1 MTSESAAPL
10 FIFTQPEVL
19 WYTIARE
26 SRRGALSRVRQES
39 GTVELEQA
47 KKRVEELRAVIEKN
61 NRLYYD
67 QDAPELED
75 FEYDALTRELKEL
88 EAQYPE
94 LVTPA
99 SPTQH
104 VGGTPSGRFAKVTHA
119 VKMESLLDA
128 FSYDE
133 LRDFDRRVRDA
144 GIEPEYVVEIK
155 IDGLSCSLEY
165 ENGELVRA
173 STRGDGVVGEDVTAN
188 VRAIKKIPKKLKNA
202 PEFLEVR
209 GEVYM
214 PHEAFQHLCAEQEL
228 QGAAPFKNPRNA
240 AAGSL
245 RQKDAKIT
253 GSRGLSIFV
262 FNVQQVHGK
271 ELTTH
276 AESLDYLKSLGLPV
290 SPRYHIVHDIEDAI
304 KEIEQIGQN
313 RSKLDFDMD
322 GAVIKVNHFA
332 HRSSDLKFST
342 NKFPRWAIAFKY
354 PPEVKETTLRS
365 IEVAVGRTGVLTPT
379 ACFDPVFLAGTTV
392 ARATLHNED
401 FIRQFGLCIGDTIQV
416 RKAGDIIPEVIGVV
430 HHPENAEPYRM
441 PTACPSCGAPVVHLE
456 DEAALRCVN
465 PECPVQSLRNIIHFA
480 SRDAMDI
487 DGLGT
492 AVATQLVEKDLVH
505 SAADLYDLTLEQLLT
520 LEKFKEKSATNLLH
534 AIENSKQNNLDKLLF
549 GFGIRNIGDKAAALL
564 AEHFGT
570 LEAIREADIEK
581 ISEIDGFGGVMGQ
594 SVVEFFAKDG
604 TTDLIHRLADAGVN
618 MTWKGEPKGDK
629 LAGMTLV
636 VTGTLETLSR
646 NEAEA
651 LIVKNGGKASGSVS
665 KKTAYVVA
673 GTAAGSKLTKAQ
685 ALGVPVL
692 TEEEF
697 LAMLRDEPEA

>member
-1 MTSESAAPL
+1 MGDNQML
-10 FIFTQPEVL
+10 D
-19 WYTIARE
+19 
-26 SRRGALSRVRQES
+26 
-39 GTVELEQA
+39 LEQA
-47 KKRVEELRAVIEKN
+47 RQRVQELRTVIEKN

-88 EAQYPE
+88 EAAYPE
-94 LVTPA
+94 LITPA

-104 VGGTPSGRFAKVTHA
+104 VGGTPSGRFAKVTHT

-133 LRDFDRRVRDA
+133 LRDFDRRVQEA

-188 VRAIKKIPKKLKNA
+188 VRAIKKIPKHLKNA
-202 PEFLEVR
+202 PAFLEVR

-228 QGAAPFKNPRNA
+228 QGTAPFKNPRNA

-245 RQKDAKIT
+245 RQKDPKIT

-262 FNVQQVHGK
+262 FNVQQIRGK

-290 SPRYHIVHDIEDAI
+290 SPRYHIVHNMEDAI
-304 KEIEQIGQN
+304 AEIEQIGQN

-322 GAVIKVNHFA
+322 GAVIKVNRFA
-332 HRSSDLKFST
+332 QRDLMGST

-379 ACFDPVFLAGTTV
+379 ACFDPIFLAGTTV

-401 FIRQFGLCIGDTIQV
+401 FIHQFGLRIGDTIQV
-416 RKAGDIIPEVIGVV
+416 RKAGDIIPEVIGVT
-430 HHPENAEPYRM
+430 HHAEDADPYEM
-441 PTACPSCGAPVVHLE
+441 PTVCPSCGAPVVHLE
-456 DEAALRCVN
+456 DESALRCIN
-465 PECPVQSLRNIIHFA
+465 PECPAQALRNLIHFA

-492 AVATQLVEKDLVH
+492 AVATQLVEKGLVH
-505 SAADLYDLTLEQLLT
+505 SVADLYTLTQEQLLT
-520 LEKFKEKSATNLLH
+520 LDKFKEKSADNLYK
-534 AIENSKQNNLDKLLF
+534 AIERSKENNLDKLLF

-570 LEAIREADIEK
+570 LEAIREASVEA
-581 ISEIDGFGGVMGQ
+581 ISEIDGFGGVMAQ
-594 SVVEFFAKDG
+594 SIVEFFAKDG
-604 TTDLIHRLADAGVN
+604 TADVIHRLADAGVN
-618 MTWKGEPKGDK
+618 MKWKGEPKGDK
-629 LAGMTLV
+629 LAGKTLV

-646 NEAEA
+646 SEAEA
-651 LIVKNGGKASGSVS
+651 LIVRNGGKASGSVS
-665 KKTAYVVA
+665 KKTSYVVA
-673 GTAAGSKLTKAQ
+673 GAAAGSKLTKAQ
-685 ALGVPVL
+685 SLGVPVL

-697 LAMLRDEPEA
+697 LALLRDE

>member
-1 MTSESAAPL
+1 M
-10 FIFTQPEVL
+10 
-19 WYTIARE
+19 
-26 SRRGALSRVRQES
+26 
-39 GTVELEQA
+39 ELEQA
-47 KKRVEELRAVIEKN
+47 QKRVEELRAVIEKN

-75 FEYDALTRELKEL
+75 YQYDALTRELREL
-88 EAQYPE
+88 EAAFPQ
-94 LVTPA
+94 LVSET

-104 VGGTPSGRFAKVTHA
+104 VGGTASSRFAKVTHA

-128 FSYDE
+128 FSYEE

-144 GIEPEYVVEIK
+144 GIQPEYVVEIK

-165 ENGELVRA
+165 ENGTLVRA
-173 STRGDGVVGEDVTAN
+173 STRGDGLVGEDVTAN
-188 VRAIKKIPKKLKNA
+188 VMAIRRVPKQLKDA
-202 PEFLEVR
+202 PEYLEVR

-214 PHEAFQHLCAEQEL
+214 PHQAFQKLCAEQEL

-245 RQKDAKIT
+245 RQKDAKVT
-253 GSRGLSIFV
+253 AGRGLSIFV
-262 FNVQQVHGK
+262 FNVQQIRGK
-271 ELTTH
+271 TLSSH

-290 SPRYHIVHDIEDAI
+290 SPRYHVVRDIEDAI
-304 KEIEQIGQN
+304 QEIEQIGQN
-313 RSKLDFDMD
+313 RAKLDFDMD
-322 GAVIKVNHFA
+322 GAVIKVNAFDQ
-332 HRSSDLKFST
+332 RGLLGST

-392 ARATLHNED
+392 GRATLHNED
-401 FIRQFGLCIGDTIQV
+401 FIRQLGLCIGDTIQV
-416 RKAGDIIPEVIGVV
+416 RKAGDIIPEVIAVTA
-430 HHPENAEPYRM
+430 HAQDAQPYQM
-441 PTACPSCGAPVVHLE
+441 PAVCPSCGAPVVHLE

-465 PECPVQSLRNIIHFA
+465 PECPAQALRNIIHFA

-492 AVATQLVEKDLVH
+492 AVATQLVSKGMVH
-505 SAADLYDLTLEQLLT
+505 SAADLYTLTLEQLLT
-520 LEKFKEKSATNLLH
+520 LDKFKEKSATNLLQ
-534 AIENSKQNNLDKLLF
+534 AIQHSKQNNLDKLLF

-564 AEHFGT
+564 AEHFGSMQ
-570 LEAIREADIEK
+570 AIREATAEQIG
-581 ISEIDGFGGVMGQ
+581 EINGFGGVMAQ
-594 SVVEFFAKDG
+594 SVLEFFAKEG
-604 TTDLIHRLADAGVN
+604 TADLVHRLADCGVN
-618 MTWKGEPKGDK
+618 MQWKGEPKGDK
-629 LAGMTLV
+629 LAGKTLV

-646 NEAEA
+646 SEAEA

-665 KKTAYVVA
+665 KKTSYVVA
-673 GTAAGSKLTKAQ
+673 GAAAGSKLTKAQ

-692 TEEEF
+692 TEQEF
-697 LAMLRDEPEA
+697 LAMLE

>member
-1 MTSESAAPL
+1 ML
-10 FIFTQPEVL
+10 
-19 WYTIARE
+19 
-26 SRRGALSRVRQES
+26 
-39 GTVELEQA
+39 ELEQA
-47 KKRVEELRAVIEKN
+47 KQRVQELRTVIEKN

-88 EAQYPE
+88 EAAYPE

-133 LRDFDRRVRDA
+133 LRDFDHRVQEA
-144 GIEPEYVVEIK
+144 GVTPEYVVEIK

-188 VRAIKKIPKKLKNA
+188 VKAIRRIPKHLEGA

-214 PHEAFQHLCAEQEL
+214 PHEAFQKLCAEQEL

-253 GSRGLSIFV
+253 GSRGLSIFI
-262 FNVQQVHGK
+262 FNVQQIRGK

-290 SPRYHIVHDIEDAI
+290 SPRYHVVYDIEEAI
-304 KEIEQIGQN
+304 AEIEQIGQN

-322 GAVIKVNHFA
+322 GAVIKVNNFA
-332 HRSSDLKFST
+332 QRDLMGST

-354 PPEVKETTLRS
+354 PPEVKETVLRS
-365 IEVAVGRTGVLTPT
+365 IDVAVGRTGVLTPT

-401 FIRQFGLCIGDTIQV
+401 FIKQFGLCIGDTIQV
-416 RKAGDIIPEVIGVV
+416 RKAGDIIPEVIGVTR
-430 HHPENAEPYRM
+430 HAEDAEPYQM
-441 PTACPSCGAPVVHLE
+441 PEICPSCGAPVVHLE

-465 PECPVQSLRNIIHFA
+465 PECPAQALRNLIHFA

-492 AVATQLVEKDLVH
+492 AVATQLVEKGLVY
-505 SAADLYDLTLEQLLT
+505 SAADIYTLTMEQLLT
-520 LEKFKEKSATNLLH
+520 LEKFKEKSAANLLQ
-534 AIENSKQNNLDKLLF
+534 AIERSKQNNLDKLLF

-564 AEHFGT
+564 AEHFGSMQ
-570 LEAIREADIEK
+570 AIREATIEN
-581 ISEIDGFGGVMGQ
+581 ISEIDGFGGVMAQ

-618 MTWKGEPKGDK
+618 MQWKGEPKGDK
-629 LAGMTLV
+629 LAGKTLV
-636 VTGTLETLSR
+636 VTGTLKTLSR

-665 KKTAYVVA
+665 KKTSYVVA
-673 GTAAGSKLTKAQ
+673 GAAAGSKLTKAQ
-685 ALGVPVL
+685 SLGVTVL
-692 TEEEF
+692 TEAEF
-697 LAMLRDEPEA
+697 LAMLEN

>member
-1 MTSESAAPL
+1 M
-10 FIFTQPEVL
+10 
-19 WYTIARE
+19 
-26 SRRGALSRVRQES
+26 
-39 GTVELEQA
+39 ELEQA
-47 KKRVEELRAVIEKN
+47 QKRVEELRAVIEKN

-75 FEYDALTRELKEL
+75 FEYDALTRELKAL
-88 EAQYPE
+88 EAQFPQ
-94 LVTPA
+94 LITPT
-99 SPTQH
+99 SPTQK
-104 VGGTPSGRFAKVTHA
+104 VGGTPSGRFTKVTHA

-173 STRGDGVVGEDVTAN
+173 STRGDGVVGEDVTQN
-188 VRAIKKIPKKLKNA
+188 VRAIKRIPKTLKNA

-214 PHEAFQHLCAEQEL
+214 PHEAFQKLCAEQEL

-262 FNVQQVHGK
+262 FNVQQIRGK
-271 ELTTH
+271 ELTRH
-276 AESLDYLKSLGLPV
+276 SDSLDYLKSLGLPV
-290 SPRYHIVHDIEDAI
+290 SPRYHVVHDIEQAI
-304 KEIEQIGQN
+304 AEIEQIGQN

-322 GAVIKVNHFA
+322 GAVIK
-332 HRSSDLKFST
+332 
-342 NKFPRWAIAFKY
+342 
-354 PPEVKETTLRS
+354 ETILRS

-416 RKAGDIIPEVIGVV
+416 RKAGDIIPEVIGVTR
-430 HHPENAEPYRM
+430 HAEDAQPYEM
-441 PTACPSCGAPVVHLE
+441 PTVCPSCGAPVVHLE

-465 PECPVQSLRNIIHFA
+465 PECPAQALRNIIHFA

-492 AVATQLVEKDLVH
+492 AVATQLVEKGVVH
-505 SAADLYDLTLEQLLT
+505 SAADIYTLTREQLLT
-520 LEKFKEKSATNLLH
+520 LDKFKEKSADNLLN
-534 AIENSKQNNLDKLLF
+534 AIQRSKENNLDKLLF

-564 AEHFGT
+564 AEHFGS
-570 LEAIREADIEK
+570 LQAIREADAAA
-581 ISEIDGFGGVMGQ
+581 ISEIDGFGGVMAQ
-594 SVVEFFAKDG
+594 SAVEGRAQG
-604 TTDLIHRLADAGVN
+604 RQAG
-618 MTWKGEPKGDK
+618 
-629 LAGMTLV
+629 
-636 VTGTLETLSR
+636 R
-646 NEAEA
+646 
-651 LIVKNGGKASGSVS
+651 
-665 KKTAYVVA
+665 
-673 GTAAGSKLTKAQ
+673 
-685 ALGVPVL
+685 
-692 TEEEF
+692 
-697 LAMLRDEPEA
+697 

>member
-1 MTSESAAPL
+1 M
-10 FIFTQPEVL
+10 
-19 WYTIARE
+19 
-26 SRRGALSRVRQES
+26 
-39 GTVELEQA
+39 ELEQA
-47 KKRVEELRAVIEKN
+47 QKRVEELRAVIEKN

-75 FEYDALTRELKEL
+75 YQYDALTRELREL
-88 EAQYPE
+88 EAAFPQ
-94 LVTPA
+94 LVSVT

-104 VGGTPSGRFAKVTHA
+104 VGGTASSRFAKVTHA

-128 FSYDE
+128 FSYEE

-144 GIEPEYVVEIK
+144 GIQPEYVVEIK

-165 ENGELVRA
+165 ENGTLVRA
-173 STRGDGVVGEDVTAN
+173 STRGDGLVGEDVTAN
-188 VRAIKKIPKKLKNA
+188 VMAIRRVPKQLKDA
-202 PEFLEVR
+202 PEYLEVR

-214 PHEAFQHLCAEQEL
+214 PHQAFQKLCAEQEL

-245 RQKDAKIT
+245 RQKDAKVT
-253 GSRGLSIFV
+253 AGRGLSIFV
-262 FNVQQVHGK
+262 FNVQQIRGK
-271 ELTTH
+271 TLSSH

-290 SPRYHIVHDIEDAI
+290 SPRYHVVRDIEDAI
-304 KEIEQIGQN
+304 QEIEQIGQN
-313 RSKLDFDMD
+313 RAKLDFDMD
-322 GAVIKVNHFA
+322 GAVIKVNAFDQ
-332 HRSSDLKFST
+332 RGLLGST

-392 ARATLHNED
+392 GRATLHNED
-401 FIRQFGLCIGDTIQV
+401 FIRQLGLCIGDTIQV
-416 RKAGDIIPEVIGVV
+416 RKAGDIIPEVIAVTA
-430 HHPENAEPYRM
+430 HAQDAQPYQM
-441 PTACPSCGAPVVHLE
+441 PAVCPSCGAPVVHLE

-465 PECPVQSLRNIIHFA
+465 PECPAQALRNIIHFA

-492 AVATQLVEKDLVH
+492 AVATQLVSKGMVH
-505 SAADLYDLTLEQLLT
+505 SAADLYTLTLEQLLT
-520 LEKFKEKSATNLLH
+520 LDKFKEKSATNLLQ
-534 AIENSKQNNLDKLLF
+534 AIQHSKQNNLDKLLF

-564 AEHFGT
+564 AEHFSSMQ
-570 LEAIREADIEK
+570 AIREATAEQIG
-581 ISEIDGFGGVMGQ
+581 EIDGFGGVMAQ
-594 SVVEFFAKDG
+594 SVLEFFAKEG
-604 TTDLIHRLADAGVN
+604 TADLVHRLADCGVN
-618 MTWKGEPKGDK
+618 MQWKGEPKGDK
-629 LAGMTLV
+629 LAGKTLV

-646 NEAEA
+646 SEAEA

-665 KKTAYVVA
+665 KKTSYVVA
-673 GTAAGSKLTKAQ
+673 GAAAGSKLTKAQ

-692 TEEEF
+692 TEQEF
-697 LAMLRDEPEA
+697 LAMLE

>member
-1 MTSESAAPL
+1 M
-10 FIFTQPEVL
+10 
-19 WYTIARE
+19 
-26 SRRGALSRVRQES
+26 
-39 GTVELEQA
+39 ELEQA

-75 FEYDALTRELKEL
+75 FEYDALMRELRAL
-88 EAQYPE
+88 ENQFPQLLTE
-94 LVTPA
+94 D
-99 SPTQH
+99 SPTQK
-104 VGGTPSGRFAKVTHA
+104 VGGTASSKLPKVTHS

-253 GSRGLSIFV
+253 GSRGLSIFI
-262 FNVQQVHGK
+262 FNVQQVRGK

-332 HRSSDLKFST
+332 QRDLMGST

-430 HHPENAEPYRM
+430 CHPEDAVPYQM
-441 PTACPSCGAPVVHLE
+441 PKVCPSCGAPVVHLE

-465 PECPVQSLRNIIHFA
+465 PECPAQSLRNIIHFA

-492 AVATQLVEKDLVH
+492 AVATQLVEKGLVH
-505 SAADLYDLTLEQLLT
+505 TVSDLYDLTLEQLLT
-520 LEKFKEKSATNLLH
+520 LEKFKEKKATNLLH

-581 ISEIDGFGGVMGQ
+581 ISEINGFGGVMGQ

-604 TTDLIHRLADAGVN
+604 TTDLIRRLADAGVN

>member
-1 MTSESAAPL
+1 ML
-10 FIFTQPEVL
+10 D
-19 WYTIARE
+19 
-26 SRRGALSRVRQES
+26 
-39 GTVELEQA
+39 LEQA
-47 KKRVEELRAVIEKN
+47 RQRVQELRTVIEKN

-88 EAQYPE
+88 EAAYPE
-94 LVTPA
+94 LITPA

-104 VGGTPSGRFAKVTHA
+104 VGGTPSGRFAKVTHT

-133 LRDFDRRVRDA
+133 LRDFDRRVQEA
-144 GIEPEYVVEIK
+144 GVEPEYVVEIK

-188 VRAIKKIPKKLKNA
+188 VRAIKKIPKHLKNA
-202 PEFLEVR
+202 PAFLEVR

-228 QGAAPFKNPRNA
+228 QGTAPFKNPRNA

-245 RQKDAKIT
+245 RQKDPKIT

-262 FNVQQVHGK
+262 FNVQQIRGK

-290 SPRYHIVHDIEDAI
+290 SPRYHIVHNIEDAI
-304 KEIEQIGQN
+304 AEIEQIGQN

-322 GAVIKVNHFA
+322 GAVIKVNRFA
-332 HRSSDLKFST
+332 QRDLMGST

-379 ACFDPVFLAGTTV
+379 ACFDPIFLAGTTV

-401 FIRQFGLCIGDTIQV
+401 FIHQFGLRIGDTIQV
-416 RKAGDIIPEVIGVV
+416 RKAGDIIPEVIGVT
-430 HHPENAEPYRM
+430 HHAEDADPYEM
-441 PTACPSCGAPVVHLE
+441 PTVCPSCGAPVVHLE
-456 DEAALRCVN
+456 DESALRCIN
-465 PECPVQSLRNIIHFA
+465 PECPAQALRNLIHFA
-480 SRDAMDI
+480 CRDAMDI

-492 AVATQLVEKDLVH
+492 AVATQLVEKGLVH
-505 SAADLYDLTLEQLLT
+505 SVADLYTLTQEQLLT
-520 LEKFKEKSATNLLH
+520 LDKFKEKSADNLH
-534 AIENSKQNNLDKLLF
+534 KAIERSKENNLDKLLF

-570 LEAIREADIEK
+570 LEAIREAGVEA
-581 ISEIDGFGGVMGQ
+581 ISEIDGFGGVMAQ
-594 SVVEFFAKDG
+594 SIVEFFAKDG
-604 TTDLIHRLADAGVN
+604 TADVVHRLADAGVN
-618 MTWKGEPKGDK
+618 MKWKGEPKGDK
-629 LAGMTLV
+629 LAGKTLV

-646 NEAEA
+646 SEAEA
-651 LIVKNGGKASGSVS
+651 LIVRNGGKASGSVS
-665 KKTAYVVA
+665 KKTSYVVA
-673 GTAAGSKLTKAQ
+673 GAAAGSKLTKAQ
-685 ALGVPVL
+685 SLGVPVL

-697 LAMLRDEPEA
+697 LAMLRDE

>member
-1 MTSESAAPL
+1 ML
-10 FIFTQPEVL
+10 D
-19 WYTIARE
+19 
-26 SRRGALSRVRQES
+26 
-39 GTVELEQA
+39 LEQA
-47 KKRVEELRAVIEKN
+47 RQRVQELRTVIEKN

-88 EAQYPE
+88 EAAYPE
-94 LVTPA
+94 LITPA

-104 VGGTPSGRFAKVTHA
+104 VGGTPSGRFAKVTHT

-133 LRDFDRRVRDA
+133 LRDFDRRVQEA
-144 GIEPEYVVEIK
+144 GVEPEYVVEIK

-188 VRAIKKIPKKLKNA
+188 VRAIKKIPRHLKNA
-202 PEFLEVR
+202 PAFLEVR

-228 QGAAPFKNPRNA
+228 QGTAPFKNPRNA

-245 RQKDAKIT
+245 RQKDPKIT

-262 FNVQQVHGK
+262 FNVQQIRGK

-290 SPRYHIVHDIEDAI
+290 SPRYHIVHNIEDAI
-304 KEIEQIGQN
+304 AEIEQIGQN

-322 GAVIKVNHFA
+322 GAVIKVNRFA
-332 HRSSDLKFST
+332 QRDLMGST

-379 ACFDPVFLAGTTV
+379 ACFDSIFLAGTTV

-401 FIRQFGLCIGDTIQV
+401 FIHQFGLRIGDTIQV
-416 RKAGDIIPEVIGVV
+416 RKAGDIIPEVIGVT
-430 HHPENAEPYRM
+430 HHAEDADPYEM
-441 PTACPSCGAPVVHLE
+441 PTVCPSCGAPVVHLE
-456 DEAALRCVN
+456 DESALRCIN
-465 PECPVQSLRNIIHFA
+465 PECPAQALRNLIHFA

-492 AVATQLVEKDLVH
+492 AVATQLVEKGLVH
-505 SAADLYDLTLEQLLT
+505 SVADLYALTQEQLLT
-520 LEKFKEKSATNLLH
+520 LDKFKEKSADNLH
-534 AIENSKQNNLDKLLF
+534 KAIERSKENNLDKLLF

-570 LEAIREADIEK
+570 LEAIREAGVEA
-581 ISEIDGFGGVMGQ
+581 ISEIDGFGGVMAQ
-594 SVVEFFAKDG
+594 SIVEFFAKDG
-604 TTDLIHRLADAGVN
+604 TADVVHRLADVGVN
-618 MTWKGEPKGDK
+618 MKWKGEPKGDK
-629 LAGMTLV
+629 LAGKTLV

-646 NEAEA
+646 SEAEA
-651 LIVKNGGKASGSVS
+651 LIVRNGGKASGSVS
-665 KKTAYVVA
+665 KKTSYVVA
-673 GTAAGSKLTKAQ
+673 GAAAGSKLTKAQ
-685 ALGVPVL
+685 SLGVPVL

-697 LAMLRDEPEA
+697 LAMLRDE